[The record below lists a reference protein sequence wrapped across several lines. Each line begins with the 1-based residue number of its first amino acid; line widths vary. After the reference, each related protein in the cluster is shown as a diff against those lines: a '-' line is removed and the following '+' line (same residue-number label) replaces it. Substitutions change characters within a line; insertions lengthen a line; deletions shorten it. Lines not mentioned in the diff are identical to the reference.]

1 MNKSV
6 WRKKIAN
13 GSNLMSKIFT
23 IFIISQALKVRRKIY
38 EEPYAMDTP
47 LRSIEE

>member
-13 GSNLMSKIFT
+13 GSNLMSKVFT
-23 IFIISQALKVRRKIY
+23 VFNILQALKVRRKIY
-38 EEPYAMDTP
+38 EEPYAIFSVRRD
-47 LRSIEE
+47 E